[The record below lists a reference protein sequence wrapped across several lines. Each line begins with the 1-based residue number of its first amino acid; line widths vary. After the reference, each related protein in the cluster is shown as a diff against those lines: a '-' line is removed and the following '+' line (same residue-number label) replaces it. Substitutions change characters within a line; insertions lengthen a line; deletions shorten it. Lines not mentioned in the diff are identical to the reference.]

1 MKQLINFVMRMF
13 HFFVPYSFLSLW
25 NKASKVV
32 YTAWVKNEFK
42 QTGDISIEKGLRLVG
57 GKSIIIGNKTGFGK
71 NGILQAWHSYKG
83 DLFTPSLIIGDNCW
97 IGDYFNISA
106 INSITVGNGVL
117 MGRWVTI
124 LDNAHG
130 KTDYTSLK
138 VPPCERRL
146 YTKSDVKIDNN
157 VWIGDKVTILPGVH
171 IGEGAVIGAN
181 SVVTK
186 DIPAY
191 SVAAGIPA
199 KVIKVYGI

>member
-42 QTGDISIEKGLRLVG
+42 QTGDISIGKGLILVG
-57 GKSIIIGNKTGFGK
+57 GKSIVIGNKTGFGK
-71 NGILQAWHSYKG
+71 DGVLQAWHSYKG
-83 DLFTPSLIIGDNCW
+83 DLFTPSLTIGDNCW
-97 IGDYFNISA
+97 IGDYFNIST
-106 INSITVGNGVL
+106 ISSITIGNGVL

-130 KTDYTSLK
+130 KTDYESLK
-138 VPPCERRL
+138 IPPCERRL

-157 VWIGDKVTILPGVH
+157 VWIGDKVTILSGVH
-171 IGEGAVIGAN
+171 IGEGAVVGAN

-199 KVIKVYGI
+199 KVIKEHGL